1 MRLQSPL
8 ETNPISSLAHTSDS
22 MGPSPW
28 QQTDA
33 KEGAGLEIHPWCVA
47 NFGTC
52 SGSLRR
58 EPPDFSRALAKETRE
73 RVPIG
78 NYRTHTHNKLPA
90 EHGVRAFAG
99 DNTRKADRPAFSV
112 GLRC

>member
-1 MRLQSPL
+1 
-8 ETNPISSLAHTSDS
+8 

-28 QQTDA
+28 EQTDA

-47 NFGTC
+47 NLGTF

-58 EPPDFSRALAKETRE
+58 EPPDFSRALAEETRE

-78 NYRTHTHNKLPA
+78 NYRTHMHKLPV
-90 EHGVRAFAG
+90 EHGVSAFAG
-99 DNTRKADRPAFSV
+99 DSNRKAHRPAFSV
-112 GLRC
+112 RLQC